1 MKKTLLTITICLTF
15 AGMAFAQLGPTQPDI
30 SFGVKAGA
38 NLSYLPQNGV
48 YNNTNKMGYQFG
60 VWGRIGGD
68 IFQFQPE
75 VYLTDKNLKITDNT
89 FTNVTNEAAFTSI
102 DVPLLAVAKGEL
114 FNVAGRLYTGPL
126 VSFVLTNKQVYPS
139 TVTTFTD
146 QDFVRLDY
154 KNINYA
160 WVFGVGA
167 DFDRVGVDFRY
178 EGGINRIA
186 YSSYQY
192 SHTRMSLF
200 ELSLSYQIL

>member
-1 MKKTLLTITICLTF
+1 MKKTLLTITICLSF
-15 AGMAFAQLGPTQPDI
+15 AGMAFAQLGPSQPDI
-30 SFGVKAGA
+30 SFGAKAGA

-48 YNNTNKMGYQFG
+48 YNNTNKLGYQFG

-68 IFQFQPE
+68 IFAFQPE

-89 FTNVTNEAAFTSI
+89 FTGVTNSAAFTSI

-114 FNVAGRLYTGPL
+114 FRLPGRIYTGPL
-126 VSFVLTNKQVYPS
+126 FSFDITNKQEYAS
-139 TVTTFTD
+139 TVGTFTD
-146 QDFVRLDY
+146 NDFVRLNY

-178 EGGINRIA
+178 EGGLNRIS
-186 YSSYQY
+186 YSTYQY

-200 ELSLSYQIL
+200 ELSISYQIL